1 MKTTFY
7 LNGKK
12 TTRKAVTE
20 LISAERL
27 ERYTSRRL
35 KSLSQKIL
43 SLRTA
48 SGLAAGTHS
57 PSNSTDTAFKSTKK

>member
-12 TTRKAVTE
+12 ITRKAVTE

-27 ERYTSRRL
+27 ERYIEEAKESFSEDPLTE
-35 KSLSQKIL
+35 
-43 SLRTA
+43 
-48 SGLAAGTHS
+48 
-57 PSNSTDTAFKSTKK
+57 NSFWLGGRNTLTIEFN

>member
-27 ERYTSRRL
+27 ERYIKKAYEDLDIGFEIEKVLLPAL
-35 KSLSQKIL
+35 KRSLY
-43 SLRTA
+43 RERDF
-48 SGLAAGTHS
+48 GW
-57 PSNSTDTAFKSTKK
+57 

>member
-27 ERYTSRRL
+27 DRYTAEAKESFFEAPL
-35 KSLSQKIL
+35 
-43 SLRTA
+43 TE
-48 SGLAAGTHS
+48 
-57 PSNSTDTAFKSTKK
+57 NSFWLGGRNTLTIEFN

>member
-27 ERYTSRRL
+27 ERYIEEAKESFFEDPLTE
-35 KSLSQKIL
+35 
-43 SLRTA
+43 
-48 SGLAAGTHS
+48 
-57 PSNSTDTAFKSTKK
+57 NSFWLGGGNTLTIEFN

>member
-27 ERYTSRRL
+27 ERYIEAKESFFEDPLTENGFWL
-35 KSLSQKIL
+35 GGMNTLTIEF
-43 SLRTA
+43 
-48 SGLAAGTHS
+48 
-57 PSNSTDTAFKSTKK
+57 N